1 MRGKKGIT
9 LIALVVTIIVLLIL
23 IGITISFVFSDNGV
37 IAKARQAKYETESA
51 AQAEQKAM
59 EDTDPEE
66 VKVCIS
72 MLEKYISSF
81 REEINKAESK

>member
-1 MRGKKGIT
+1 MWIFR
-9 LIALVVTIIVLLIL
+9 
-23 IGITISFVFSDNGV
+23 
-37 IAKARQAKYETESA
+37 
-51 AQAEQKAM
+51 AEQKAM

-81 REEINKAESK
+81 REEINKTESK